1 MNHYGENRE
10 NVKKRGSQTRG
21 SDMPKLIHMSHIKVF
36 PLSELSFSLIIKVFP
51 TPVGRPYC
59 YSSE

>member
-10 NVKKRGSQTRG
+10 NVKKKGGSQTRG

-36 PLSELSFSLIIKVFP
+36 PLSELSFSID
-51 TPVGRPYC
+51 Y
-59 YSSE
+59 